1 MFKKLTAVLT
11 VCCILFSVLSINL
24 VANAVYYDLPGL
36 MGDAD
41 GNNTVD
47 IEDALLVLQVA
58 SGTESKNVIKA
69 FENVDIDGDGQ
80 ITIFDARQ
88 ILRHTAGLTSLEPT
102 GAFMGFEGNAYGDD
116 HSEENAQ
123 KAIETFNYYLNN
135 IKDPETETFN
145 AGFSKR
151 EIQALYVPN
160 GLNIGSVEFVGI
172 NLGNSVGT
180 ITNMIL
186 DQLTE
191 SDADSVS
198 DVIPKGSSCYENM
211 SVEGQTYVSQLTA
224 DDVCG
229 IRFNIDYETMIA
241 TIEVALYDT
250 VMENAAEKGY
260 NKVLDT
266 ESMIAESTGT
276 LSKIIN
282 YGTSDPVM
290 TREFRN
296 TVLKV
301 EILIDEQTGG
311 RVTNYTV
318 SYDEYAY
325 IYEAV
330 TAFASISTG
339 KTKIKDTEMLR
350 YHVIEYT
357 NFQWD

>member
-24 VANAVYYDLPGL
+24 ISTAVYYEAPGL

-47 IEDALLVLQVA
+47 IEDALLALQVA
-58 SGTESKNVIKA
+58 SGTKFKWEITC
-69 FENVDIDGDGQ
+69 FENADVDCDGK

-88 ILRHTAGLTSLEPT
+88 ILRCTAGLTTLEPT
-102 GAFMGFEGNAYGDD
+102 GAFMGFESSSPDITED
-116 HSEENAQ
+116 E
-123 KAIETFNYYLNN
+123 AIEIFNYYLNN
-135 IKDPETETFN
+135 IKDPVTEKLN
-145 AGFSKR
+145 AGFSR
-151 EIQALYVPN
+151 SEIQALYIPN
-160 GLNIGSVEFVGI
+160 GLNIGSIEFVGI

-186 DQLTE
+186 EQLTE

-211 SVEGQTYVSQLTA
+211 SVENQTFVSQLTA
-224 DDVCG
+224 ADVCG
-229 IRFNIDYETMIA
+229 IRFNIDSDVPTAPIA

-250 VMENAAEKGY
+250 VMEKATEKGY
-260 NKVLDT
+260 DKVLDT
-266 ESMIAESTGT
+266 ERMIAASTGT
-276 LSKIIN
+276 LSKIIS
-282 YGTSDPVM
+282 YGTTNPIM

-296 TVLKV
+296 CVLKV
-301 EILIDEQTGG
+301 EILLDEATGG
-311 RVTNYTV
+311 RVTNYTI

-325 IYEAV
+325 IYEA
-330 TAFASISTG
+330 TTSLGSITTG

-350 YHVIEYT
+350 YHIIEYT